1 MRGKGIVWGEDT
13 TKNAMIKLKAFKQFT
28 KLLAEVISKGCK
40 CFSFPHSL
48 FDTGKFLQQAY
59 LHYLESFKKTHINEA
74 LREDADFLE

>member
-1 MRGKGIVWGEDT
+1 MWGEDT

-28 KLLAEVISKGCK
+28 KLLAEVISKGRK

-59 LHYLESFKKTHINEA
+59 LHYLESLKKKKLHINEA